1 MTRNILLFV
10 LSAVLSIGTFYFKSE
25 HRYDLELVIPVG
37 IYFILAVLYVFQP
50 RVEMSKK
57 LQFAG
62 LALLTWLVLF
72 GVSYNLLFMFIV
84 PIAGGVG
91 AYMIVYLGKE
101 FLGLNIKRPW
111 RVTWV
116 GAIAALLGLAF
127 MILVKNQISIG
138 WRIGLLV
145 AFWQIG
151 VGWKLSKYQ
160 QRHPIEPAIEADEMD
175 N

>member
-1 MTRNILLFV
+1 MLRNISIFV
-10 LSAVLSIGTFYFKSE
+10 LSALLSIGTFHFKSE
-25 HRYDLELVIPVG
+25 HLYDLQLVVPVG

-50 RVEMSKK
+50 PVELSKK

-91 AYMIVYLGKE
+91 AWLIV
-101 FLGLNIKRPW
+101 FLGEKFLDIKIKKPL
-111 RVTWV
+111 RVTWA
-116 GAIAALLGLAF
+116 GAVAALLGIAF

-138 WRIGLLV
+138 WRAGLLI
-145 AFWQIG
+145 AIWQIG
-151 VGWKLSKYQ
+151 VGWKLSKHQ
-160 QRHPIEPAIEADEMD
+160 QRHPVESVMETDETE
-175 N
+175 

>member
-1 MTRNILLFV
+1 MLRNILIFV

-25 HRYDLELVIPVG
+25 HLYDLQLVIPVG

-50 RVEMSKK
+50 QVEMTKK

-72 GVSYNLLFMFIV
+72 AVSYNLLFMFIV
-84 PIAGGVG
+84 PIAGGIG
-91 AYMIVYLGKE
+91 AYLIVFLGKK
-101 FLGLNIKRPW
+101 FLDLGIKKPW
-111 RVTWV
+111 RVTWA
-116 GAIAALLGLAF
+116 GAVAALLGLAF

-138 WRIGLLV
+138 WRVGLLV

-151 VGWKLSKYQ
+151 VGWKLSKHQ
-160 QRHPIEPAIEADEMD
+160 LKHPIEPAKEADEM
-175 N
+175 

>member
-1 MTRNILLFV
+1 MTRNILIFV

-25 HRYDLELVIPVG
+25 HLYDLQLVIPVG

-50 RVEMSKK
+50 QVEMTKK

-72 GVSYNLLFMFIV
+72 AVSYNLLFMFIV

-91 AYMIVYLGKE
+91 AYLIVFLGKK
-101 FLGLNIKRPW
+101 FLDLGIKKPW
-111 RVTWV
+111 RVTWA
-116 GAIAALLGLAF
+116 GAVAALLGLAF

-138 WRIGLLV
+138 WRVGLLV

-151 VGWKLSKYQ
+151 VGWKLSKHQ
-160 QRHPIEPAIEADEMD
+160 LKHPIEPAKEADEM
-175 N
+175 

>member
-1 MTRNILLFV
+1 LIFV

-25 HRYDLELVIPVG
+25 HLYDLQLVIPVG

-50 RVEMSKK
+50 QVEMSKK

-72 GVSYNLLFMFIV
+72 AVSYNLLFMFIV

-91 AYMIVYLGKE
+91 AYLIVFLGKK
-101 FLGLNIKRPW
+101 FLDLSIKKPW
-111 RVTWV
+111 RVTWA
-116 GAIAALLGLAF
+116 GAVAALLGLAF

-138 WRIGLLV
+138 WRVGLLV

-151 VGWKLSKYQ
+151 VGWKLSKHQ
-160 QRHPIEPAIEADEMD
+160 LKHPIEPAKEADEM
-175 N
+175 